1 MLKSSCRGDIMKNKK
16 YKYFNKKNILYLL
29 LISCITFSCSL
40 YYKRYLPDYL
50 THSIVIFLIILFF
63 CLPILLNKYKK
74 QHNFIKLISLTV
86 SICLFASG
94 IMIFNHD
101 DKLSKDGI
109 YIGIDISKWNEQVD
123 LQLAIQEIDYVII
136 RCGYTSS
143 TDGTKTIEDPYFKR
157 NIKQCEELSIPY
169 GIYYYSLARD
179 INQAKKEAAFVTSL
193 IKNKVPDL
201 GVFIDLEDEEFQ
213 GNLSNDTLSS
223 IAINFLENIPKQN
236 KKGIYAN
243 HHWWTTK
250 LTDNSLNTYIKWKA
264 RYNDNPTIEEDY
276 HILQYSETGKIKG
289 IIGHVDLNMTSNKY
303 W

>member
-1 MLKSSCRGDIMKNKK
+1 MKNKK
-16 YKYFNKKNILYLL
+16 YKYFNQRNILYLL
-29 LISCITFSCSL
+29 LLSCIIFSCSL

-50 THSIVIFLIILFF
+50 IHSIVIFLVILFF
-63 CLPILLNKYKK
+63 CFPFLLNKYKK
-74 QHNFIKLISLTV
+74 QHNFIKLITTIV
-86 SICLFASG
+86 SICIFISG
-94 IMIFNHD
+94 VMIFSHN
-101 DKLSKDGI
+101 DKLSKNGI
-109 YIGIDISKWNEQVD
+109 YIGIDISKWNEQVN

-143 TDGTKTIEDPYFKR
+143 TDGMKTIEDPYFKS
-157 NIKQCEELSIPY
+157 NVKQCEELSIPY

-179 INQAKKEAAFVTSL
+179 ANQAKKEAAFVTSL

-201 GVFIDLEDEEFQ
+201 GAFIDLEDEEFQ
-213 GNLSNDTLSS
+213 GNLSNETLSS
-223 IAINFLENIPKQN
+223 IAINFLENIPNQN

-250 LTDNSLNTYIKWKA
+250 LTDNNLNSYIKWKA
-264 RYNDNPTIEEDY
+264 RYNDTPTIEEDY

-289 IIGHVDLNMTSNKY
+289 IIGDVDLNMTPNKY

>member
-1 MLKSSCRGDIMKNKK
+1 MLKSSCRGDIMKKK
-16 YKYFNKKNILYLL
+16 RYFNKKNILYLS
-29 LISCITFSCSL
+29 LISSITFSCSL

-50 THSIVIFLIILFF
+50 IHSIVIFLVILFF
-63 CLPILLNKYKK
+63 YFSFLLNKYKK
-74 QHNFIKLISLTV
+74 QHNFIKLISLMI
-86 SICLFASG
+86 SICLFISG
-94 IMIFNHD
+94 IMIFNHN

-143 TDGTKTIEDPYFKR
+143 TDGTKTIEDPYFKK
-157 NIKQCEELSIPY
+157 NIRQCEELSIPY

-179 INQAKKEAAFVTSL
+179 NNQAKKEALFVNSL
-193 IKNKVPDL
+193 LKDKTPDL

-223 IAINFLENIPKQN
+223 IAINFLENIPNYN

-250 LTDNSLNTYIKWKA
+250 LTDNKLNTYIKWKA
-264 RYNDNPTIEEDY
+264 RYNDTPTIEEDY

-289 IIGHVDLNMTSNKY
+289 VIGDVDLNMISNKY

>member
-1 MLKSSCRGDIMKNKK
+1 MKKK
-16 YKYFNKKNILYLL
+16 KHKYFNQRNILYLL
-29 LISCITFSCSL
+29 LLSCITFSCSL

-50 THSIVIFLIILFF
+50 THSIVILLIILFF
-63 CLPILLNKYKK
+63 CFPLLINKYKK
-74 QHNFIKLISLTV
+74 QHNFIKSISFVL
-86 SICLFASG
+86 SICLFIFG
-94 IMIFNHD
+94 ILIFNHN

-143 TDGTKTIEDPYFKR
+143 TDGTKTIEDPYFKK

-179 INQAKKEAAFVTSL
+179 VNQAKREAKFVTYL
-193 IKNKVPDL
+193 LKGKVPDL
-201 GVFIDLEDEEFQ
+201 GVFIDIEDEEFQ
-213 GNLSNDTLSS
+213 GDLSNDTLSS
-223 IAINFLENIPKQN
+223 IAMNFLDNIPNQN

-250 LTDNSLNTYIKWKA
+250 LTDNKLNTYIKWKA

-289 IIGHVDLNMTSNKY
+289 IIGNVDLNMISNKY

>member
-1 MLKSSCRGDIMKNKK
+1 MKKK
-16 YKYFNKKNILYLL
+16 KHKYFNQRNILYLL
-29 LISCITFSCSL
+29 LLSCITFSCSL

-50 THSIVIFLIILFF
+50 THSFVILLIILFF
-63 CLPILLNKYKK
+63 CFPILISKYKK
-74 QHNFIKLISLTV
+74 QHNFIKSISFVL
-86 SICLFASG
+86 SICLFIFG
-94 IMIFNHD
+94 ILIFNHN

-143 TDGTKTIEDPYFKR
+143 TDGTKTIEDPYFKK

-179 INQAKKEAAFVTSL
+179 VNQAKREAKFVTSL
-193 IKNKVPDL
+193 LKGKVPDL
-201 GVFIDLEDEEFQ
+201 GVFIDIEDEEFQ
-213 GNLSNDTLSS
+213 GDLSNDTLSS
-223 IAINFLENIPKQN
+223 IAINFLDNIPNQN

-250 LTDNSLNTYIKWKA
+250 LTDNKLNTYIKWKA

-289 IIGHVDLNMTSNKY
+289 IIGNVDLNMISNKY

>member
-1 MLKSSCRGDIMKNKK
+1 MKKK
-16 YKYFNKKNILYLL
+16 KHKYFNQRNILYLL
-29 LISCITFSCSL
+29 LLSCITFSCSL

-50 THSIVIFLIILFF
+50 THSIVILLIILFF
-63 CLPILLNKYKK
+63 CFPILISKYKK
-74 QHNFIKLISLTV
+74 QHNFIKSISFVL
-86 SICLFASG
+86 SICLFIFG
-94 IMIFNHD
+94 ILIFNHN

-143 TDGTKTIEDPYFKR
+143 TDGTRTIEDPYFKK

-179 INQAKKEAAFVTSL
+179 VNQAKREAKFVTSL
-193 IKNKVPDL
+193 LKGKVPDL
-201 GVFIDLEDEEFQ
+201 GVFIDIEDEEFQ
-213 GNLSNDTLSS
+213 GDLSNDTLSS
-223 IAINFLENIPKQN
+223 IAINFLDNIPNQN

-250 LTDNSLNTYIKWKA
+250 LTDNKLNTYIKWKA

-289 IIGHVDLNMTSNKY
+289 IIGNVDLNMISNKY

>member
-1 MLKSSCRGDIMKNKK
+1 MKKK
-16 YKYFNKKNILYLL
+16 KHKYFNQRNILYLL
-29 LISCITFSCSL
+29 LLSCITFSCSL

-50 THSIVIFLIILFF
+50 THSIVILLIILFF
-63 CLPILLNKYKK
+63 CFPILISKYKK
-74 QHNFIKLISLTV
+74 QHNFIKSISFVL
-86 SICLFASG
+86 SICLFIFG
-94 IMIFNHD
+94 ILIFNHN

-143 TDGTKTIEDPYFKR
+143 TDGTKTIEDPYFKK

-179 INQAKKEAAFVTSL
+179 VNQAKREAKFVTSL
-193 IKNKVPDL
+193 LKGKVPDL
-201 GVFIDLEDEEFQ
+201 GVFIDIEDEEFQ
-213 GNLSNDTLSS
+213 GDLSNDTLSS
-223 IAINFLENIPKQN
+223 IAINFLDNIPNQN

-250 LTDNSLNTYIKWKA
+250 LTDNKLNTYIKWKA

-289 IIGHVDLNMTSNKY
+289 IIGNVDLNMISNKY

>member
-1 MLKSSCRGDIMKNKK
+1 MKKK
-16 YKYFNKKNILYLL
+16 KHKYFNQRNILYLL
-29 LISCITFSCSL
+29 LLSSITFSCSL

-50 THSIVIFLIILFF
+50 THSIVILLIILFF
-63 CLPILLNKYKK
+63 CFPILINKYKK
-74 QHNFIKLISLTV
+74 QHNFIKSISFVL
-86 SICLFASG
+86 SICFFISG
-94 IMIFNHD
+94 ILIFNHN

-143 TDGTKTIEDPYFKR
+143 TDGIKTIEDPYFKK
-157 NIKQCEELSIPY
+157 NLKQCEELSIPY

-179 INQAKKEAAFVTSL
+179 VNQAKKEAKFVTSL
-193 IKNKVPDL
+193 LKGKVPDL
-201 GVFIDLEDEEFQ
+201 GVFIDIEDEEFQ
-213 GNLSNDTLSS
+213 GDLSNDTLSS
-223 IAINFLENIPKQN
+223 IAINFLDNIPNQS

-243 HHWWTTK
+243 HHWWSTK
-250 LTDNSLNTYIKWKA
+250 LTDNKLNTYIKWKA
-264 RYNDNPTIEEDY
+264 RYNDNPIIEEDY

-289 IIGHVDLNMTSNKY
+289 IIGNVDLNMISNKY

>member
-1 MLKSSCRGDIMKNKK
+1 MKKK
-16 YKYFNKKNILYLL
+16 KHKYFNQRNILYLL
-29 LISCITFSCSL
+29 LLSCITFSCSL

-50 THSIVIFLIILFF
+50 THSIVILLIILFF
-63 CLPILLNKYKK
+63 CFPILISKYKK
-74 QHNFIKLISLTV
+74 QHNFIKSISFVL
-86 SICLFASG
+86 SICLFIFA
-94 IMIFNHD
+94 ILIFNHN

-143 TDGTKTIEDPYFKR
+143 TDGTKTIEDPYFKK

-179 INQAKKEAAFVTSL
+179 VNQAKREAKFVTSL
-193 IKNKVPDL
+193 LKGKVPDL
-201 GVFIDLEDEEFQ
+201 GVFIDIEDEEFQ
-213 GNLSNDTLSS
+213 GDLSNDTLSS
-223 IAINFLENIPKQN
+223 IAINFLDNIPNQN

-250 LTDNSLNTYIKWKA
+250 LTDNKLNTYIKWKA

-289 IIGHVDLNMTSNKY
+289 IIGNVDLNMISNKY